1 VSRNE
6 RERATASR
14 RLALEVLTDVLA
26 PGSDAFAQDLL
37 DERFGRSR
45 MSVPDR
51 RLAAD
56 IVYGVIRRLAT
67 LDAVLAAYAA
77 RPRSAIEE
85 KVRHILRM
93 GIYEILLHERVPQ
106 YAAVDECVRLALEWE
121 GGRSTGFV
129 NGVLRAIARD
139 VTFTEAPDPE
149 KPRESFTLAP
159 GRACVFGKAVLPP
172 PAEHGRYLSVELSYP
187 TWLVVRWLAR
197 YGASRTREL
206 CASGNEP
213 PLLFVRP
220 NALKNLPGELME
232 HLAEEGVA
240 AELSASGRT
249 LLLPPH
255 TDVGALRAFS
265 EGRFQVQ
272 DDAAAAAARF
282 LNPRPGECVLDL
294 CAAPGGK
301 TCHLAE
307 LMRNEGRVTAVDI
320 SAKRLDRVTENALR
334 LGLDIIE
341 VVEGDG
347 GDFAVQNSGRFDR
360 VLLDAPCSNTAVLR
374 RRVEARWRLSDAAL
388 ARLARKETQLLD
400 AALRSLKPGGTLVYC
415 TCSLEPEEN
424 SRLVRS
430 VLSRNRG
437 FRLDAE
443 DVIMPSRGGGDGI
456 SMARII
462 RSVSSGSATP

>member
-6 RERATASR
+6 REKATDSR
-14 RLALEVLTDVLA
+14 RLAAEVLAEALA
-26 PGSDAFAQDLL
+26 PGSRAFAQDLL
-37 DERFGRSR
+37 DERFRRSQ

-56 IVYGVIRRLAT
+56 IAYGVIRRLAT
-67 LDAVLAAYAA
+67 LDAVLAAYVA
-77 RPRSAIEE
+77 RSEDAVEE
-85 KVRHILRM
+85 PVRHILRM

-106 YAAVDECVRLALEWE
+106 YAVVDECVRLAGEA
-121 GGRSTGFV
+121 GRGREGFV

-139 VTFTEAPDPE
+139 VTFTETPDPE

-159 GRACVFGKAVLPP
+159 GRACVFGKPVLPP

-187 TWLVVRWLAR
+187 TWLVMRWLAR
-197 YGASRTREL
+197 YGASRTRKL

-220 NALKNLPGELME
+220 NALKNLPGVLME
-232 HLAEEGVA
+232 HMAEEGVEA
-240 AELSASGRT
+240 QLSGSGRT

-255 TDVGALRAFS
+255 TDVSSLRAFR

-282 LNPRPGECVLDL
+282 LNPRPGESVLDL

-320 SAKRLDRVTENALR
+320 SAKRLERVTENALR
-334 LGLDIIE
+334 LGLDIIA
-341 VVEGDG
+341 VVGTDG
-347 GDFAVQNSGRFDR
+347 GDFAVRNSERFDR

-388 ARLARKETQLLD
+388 ARLVKKETQLLD
-400 AALRSLKPGGTLVYC
+400 AALRSLKPGGTLVYS

-424 SRLVRS
+424 SRLLRS
-430 VLSRNRG
+430 VLRRNHG

-443 DVIMPSRGGGDGI
+443 DVIVPSRAGGDGI

-462 RSVSSGSATP
+462 RNLPSKPMTL

>member
-1 VSRNE
+1 MSPNE
-6 RERATASR
+6 REKATDSR
-14 RLALEVLTDVLA
+14 RLAAQVLAEVLA
-26 PGSDAFAQDLL
+26 PGSRAFAQDLL
-37 DERFGRSR
+37 DERFRRSQ

-51 RLAAD
+51 RLASD
-56 IVYGVIRRLAT
+56 IAYGVIRRLAT

-77 RPRSAIEE
+77 RSGGAIEE
-85 KVRHILRM
+85 MVRHVLRM

-106 YAAVDECVRLALEWE
+106 YAVVDECVRLAREWSE
-121 GGRSTGFV
+121 DRAGGFV
-129 NGVLRAIARD
+129 NGVLRAITRD
-139 VTFTEAPDPE
+139 VTFTETPDPE

-159 GRACVFGKAVLPP
+159 GRACVFAKPVLPP

-187 TWLVVRWLAR
+187 TWLVMRWLAR

-220 NALKNLPGELME
+220 NALKNLPGVLME
-232 HLAEEGVA
+232 HLAEEGVEA
-240 AELSASGRT
+240 QLSGSGRT

-255 TDVGALRAFS
+255 TDVGSLRAFR

-272 DDAAAAAARF
+272 DDGAAAAARF
-282 LNPRPGECVLDL
+282 LNPRPGESVLDL

-320 SAKRLDRVTENALR
+320 SAKRLERVTENALR
-334 LGLDIIE
+334 LGLDSI
-341 VVEGDG
+341 VVVGTDG
-347 GDFAVQNSGRFDR
+347 GDFAVRNSERFDR

-388 ARLARKETQLLD
+388 ARLVKKETQLLD
-400 AALRSLKPGGTLVYC
+400 AALRSLKPGGTLVYS

-424 SRLVRS
+424 SRLLRS
-430 VLSRNRG
+430 VLRRNEG

-443 DVIMPSRGGGDGI
+443 DVIVPSRAGGDGI
-456 SMARII
+456 SIARII
-462 RSVSSGSATP
+462 RNLPSEPMHP